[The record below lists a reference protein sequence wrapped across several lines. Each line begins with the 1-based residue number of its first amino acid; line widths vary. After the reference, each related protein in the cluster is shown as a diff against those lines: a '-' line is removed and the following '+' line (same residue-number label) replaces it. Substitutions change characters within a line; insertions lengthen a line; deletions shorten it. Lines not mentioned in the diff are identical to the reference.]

1 MILEL
6 LDPTVLVVIKHR
18 CDVDNIPF
26 LARAR
31 VHTCFPKGLQL
42 VIPMG
47 PFSHLPSYNP
57 LSLLRTSGLVT
68 GHGFSLSETPPLSGK
83 VAVITGGQAGIGKE
97 IVAQLLLHGISKAYI
112 VARSQEKYVAA
123 RKAWAQRGGITERDV
138 DSRTVF
144 VKCNLADVQE
154 VKAVAD
160 GLVEELDRLDILFNH
175 AGMWRRREYVFELD
189 VVADCRANSSKG
201 MSPVAE
207 YSLSAQ
213 GIETIFATNHVGHFA
228 LTRILLPLLEE
239 TANVH
244 GNARIVVTT
253 SSFHL
258 ACQEIDFA
266 SVTSTTRT
274 KSPTA
279 VDSCYRYARSKLAN
293 VLFTKELTR
302 ILDRRGVDDV
312 YVNCF
317 FPGNIPTEGM
327 DAWKQLLGSLAG
339 SLVKGVFQL
348 VGQSEQDAA
357 ATALFL
363 AASEVIARDKIRGR
377 YFIPIAIEDEPS
389 AVAGDEDLAEN
400 LWVWTER
407 KVAEALGQGWAVY
420 EES

>member
-1 MILEL
+1 
-6 LDPTVLVVIKHR
+6 
-18 CDVDNIPF
+18 
-26 LARAR
+26 
-31 VHTCFPKGLQL
+31 
-42 VIPMG
+42 MG

-97 IVAQLLLHGISKAYI
+97 IVAQLLLHGISKAYVI
-112 VARSQEKYVAA
+112 ARSQEKYVAA
-123 RKAWAQRGGITERDV
+123 KKAWAQRDGITEQDA

-144 VKCNLADVQE
+144 IKCNLTDLQE
-154 VKAVAD
+154 VKAVAE
-160 GLVEELDRLDILFNH
+160 GLVEEADRLDILFNH
-175 AGMWRRREYVFELD
+175 AGMP
-189 VVADCRANSSKG
+189 
-201 MSPVAE
+201 PVAE
-207 YSLSAQ
+207 YSLSVQ

-228 LTRILLPLLEE
+228 LTGILLPLLEK

-244 GNARIVVTT
+244 GDARIVVTT

-274 KSPTA
+274 KSPAA

-302 ILDRRGVDDV
+302 ILDRRGIDGV
-312 YVNCF
+312 YVNYF
-317 FPGNIPTEGM
+317 FPGNIPTDAM
-327 DAWKQLLGSLAG
+327 DVWKQLLGSLAG
-339 SLVKGVFQL
+339 SLMKGVFQL

-363 AASEVIARDKIRGR
+363 SASEVVTRDKIRGR
-377 YFIPIAIEDEPS
+377 YFIPIAIEDKPS
-389 AVAGDEDLAEN
+389 AVAGDEDLAKN
-400 LWVWTER
+400 LWAWTEQ
-407 KVAEALGQGWAVY
+407 KVAETLGQGWAVY
-420 EES
+420 EDS

>member
-175 AGMWRRREYVFELD
+175 A
-189 VVADCRANSSKG
+189 G